1 MNVEEIRQ
9 MRDRHYESTKHLSD
23 EERRWLI
30 HEEAEKV
37 KKRLHEIA
45 IEKQMQKTF
54 VGATSTFPTSF
65 QTPSPVNSVATF

>member
-9 MRDRHYESTKHLSD
+9 MRDRHYEATKHLSD
-23 EERRWLI
+23 GERRWLV

-45 IEKQMQKTF
+45 IEKQMQKKL
-54 VGATSTFPTSF
+54 GGETSTFPVSF
-65 QTPSPVNSVATF
+65 QTPSPVNPIATF